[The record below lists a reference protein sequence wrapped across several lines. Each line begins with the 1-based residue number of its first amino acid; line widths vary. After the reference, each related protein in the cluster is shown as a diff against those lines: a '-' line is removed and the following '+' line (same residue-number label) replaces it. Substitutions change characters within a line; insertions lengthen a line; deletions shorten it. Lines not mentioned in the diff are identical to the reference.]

1 MAVEPRSSSTLP
13 PLAPDG
19 EGQLQAPSR
28 QVDTKMLARTVPR
41 RFSLVLPVI
50 NLVEAGLTYVFIVYV
65 VPLPGQKQAHADR
78 NTLIAMGVVTAL
90 AWGVCELWGRHLFA
104 PVKQWLLRGTDPDD
118 SVRTRTVRI
127 PLHESGQ
134 TLVVWTLAGAG
145 FGVIS
150 ALLLNKSVAAG
161 ALVAVMVV
169 IGGLVAS
176 ALTYLAVER
185 MMRPV
190 TAVALERST
199 PECPLVPGIA
209 ARIYLA
215 WEFGTAVAVGGA
227 AVVAI
232 AYLAGANISA
242 HRLAVTV
249 IFLGGIALS
258 VGAVT
263 LLVAIRSV
271 ADPVRAVRRAMARVE
286 EGDTDVAVPVD
297 DGGEVGLLQAGFN
310 RMVSGLRERD
320 LVQDLFGR
328 HVGEEVARSAL
339 ARGVE
344 LGGELRDA
352 AVLFADVIGST
363 PFAVSRNPREVVQT
377 FNRFFALADEV
388 VTLHGGWVNKFEG
401 DAALCVFGC
410 PTDHPDTAGA
420 ALAAARELRRRL
432 RLELDGLEVAIGLSA
447 GVVLAGNI
455 GAARRYEYTVM
466 GDPVNEAARLT
477 ELAKT
482 RPSRLLAS
490 EAIMGR
496 ARPAEAA
503 RWRLGERVTLRGR
516 EVATRIATP
525 A

>member
-1 MAVEPRSSSTLP
+1 MAVEPRASSKLP
-13 PLAPDG
+13 PVAPDS
-19 EGQLQAPSR
+19 EDRLRAPPR
-28 QVDTKMLARTVPR
+28 PVDTRVLARIIPR
-41 RFSLVLPVI
+41 RLSAVLPVI
-50 NLVEAGLTYVFIVYV
+50 NLIEAALTYVFIVYV
-65 VPLPGQKQAHADR
+65 VPLPGREQAHTDR
-78 NTLIAMGVVTAL
+78 NTLIAMGIITAL
-90 AWGVCELWGRHLFA
+90 AWAVCELWGRHIFA
-104 PVKQWLLRGTDPDD
+104 PVKQWLLRGSDPDD
-118 SVRTRTVRI
+118 STRTRTVRI

-134 TLVVWTLAGAG
+134 VLVVWTLAGAG
-145 FGVIS
+145 FGAIS
-150 ALLLNKSVAAG
+150 ALLNKSAAAG
-161 ALVAVMVV
+161 ALVAAMVV

-190 TAVALERST
+190 TALALERST

-232 AYLAGANISA
+232 AYLAGAHISA

-249 IFLGGIALS
+249 IFLSGIALG
-258 VGAVT
+258 VGALT
-263 LLVAIRSV
+263 LLAAIHSV
-271 ADPVRAVRRAMARVE
+271 TDPVRAVRGAMAQVE

-310 RMVSGLRERD
+310 RMVRGLRERD

-344 LGGELRDA
+344 LGGELREA

-363 PFAVSRNPREVVQT
+363 PFAVSRNPREVVRT
-377 FNRFFALADEV
+377 FNHFFSLTDEV

-432 RLELDGLEVAIGLSA
+432 RRELDGLEVAIGLSA

-455 GAARRYEYTVM
+455 GAARRYEYTVI

-482 RPSRLLAS
+482 RPSQLLAS
-490 EAIMGR
+490 EAIMRG

-516 EVATRIATP
+516 DVATRIATP

>member
-1 MAVEPRSSSTLP
+1 
-13 PLAPDG
+13 
-19 EGQLQAPSR
+19 
-28 QVDTKMLARTVPR
+28 LARTVPR
-41 RFSLVLPVI
+41 RFSIVVPVI
-50 NLVEAGLTYVFIVYV
+50 NLIEAALTYVFVVYV
-65 VPLPGQKQAHADR
+65 VPLPGHQQAHADR
-78 NTLIAMGVVTAL
+78 NALIAMGIVTAL
-90 AWGVCELWGRHLFA
+90 AWGACELWGRHVFA
-104 PVKQWLLRGTDPDD
+104 PVKQWLLRGGEPDD
-118 SVRTRTVRI
+118 DVRTRTVRI

-134 TLVVWTLAGAG
+134 VFVVWTLAGAG

-150 ALLLNKSVAAG
+150 ALLNKSAAAG
-161 ALVAVMVV
+161 ALVAAMVV

-185 MMRPV
+185 IMRPV
-190 TAVALERST
+190 TALALERST
-199 PECPLVPGIA
+199 PECPLVPGIG

-227 AVVAI
+227 TVVAI
-232 AYLAGANISA
+232 AYLAGAHISA

-249 IFLGGIALS
+249 IFLGGIALG
-258 VGAVT
+258 VGAFT

-271 ADPVRAVRRAMARVE
+271 ADPVRAVRSAMARVE
-286 EGDTDVAVPVD
+286 EGDTDVTVPVD

-344 LGGELRDA
+344 LGGELREA

-377 FNRFFALADEV
+377 FNRFFSLTDEV

-410 PTDHPDTAGA
+410 PTEHPDIAGA

-432 RLELDGLEVAIGLSA
+432 GVELDGLEVAIGLSA

-455 GAARRYEYTVM
+455 GAARRYEYTVI

-482 RPSRLLAS
+482 NPSRLLAS
-490 EAIMGR
+490 EAVMRR

-516 EVATRIATP
+516 DAATTIATP
-525 A
+525 E

>member
-1 MAVEPRSSSTLP
+1 MAVEPRSSSPLST
-13 PLAPDG
+13 LAPNADP
-19 EGQLQAPSR
+19 QPSDR
-28 QVDTKMLARTVPR
+28 DHKAVARAIR
-41 RFSLVLPVI
+41 RRLRVVLPII
-50 NLVEAGLTYVFIVYV
+50 NLVEAALTYVFIVYV
-65 VPLPGQKQAHADR
+65 VPLPGRVPGHEYLV
-78 NTLIAMGVVTAL
+78 TLIAMCVTFAL
-90 AWGVCELWGRHLFA
+90 AWTVCALWFEWSFA
-104 PVKQWLLRGTDPDD
+104 PVRRWLLRGGDPDA
-118 SVRTRTVRI
+118 SQRLRAVRV
-127 PLHESGQ
+127 PLHVAAQ
-134 TLVVWTLAGAG
+134 TLAIWSLVAAG
-145 FGVIS
+145 FGAYDAV
-150 ALLLNKSVAAG
+150 VYRPAAGG

-169 IGGLVAS
+169 LGGLVAS
-176 ALTYLAVER
+176 ALAYLAVER
-185 MMRPV
+185 VMRPV
-190 TAVALERST
+190 TALALERSA
-199 PECPLVPGIA
+199 PECPLSPGIA
-209 ARIYLA
+209 VRIYLA

-232 AYLAGANISA
+232 AYLAGANITA
-242 HRLAVTV
+242 HRLAITV
-249 IFLGGIALS
+249 IFLAGIALS

-271 ADPVRAVRRAMARVE
+271 ADPVRAVRGAMSRVE
-286 EGDTDVAVPVD
+286 EGETDVTVPVD

-344 LGGELRDA
+344 LGGELREA
-352 AVLFADVIGST
+352 AVMFADVIGST

-377 FNRFFALADEV
+377 FNRFFSLTDEV

-410 PTDHPDTAGA
+410 PTDHPDPAGA
-420 ALAAARELRRRL
+420 ALSAARELRRRL

-455 GAARRYEYTVM
+455 GAARRYEYTVI

-490 EAIMGR
+490 EAIMSR
-496 ARPAEAA
+496 ARSAEAS
-503 RWRLGERVTLRGR
+503 RWRLSERVTLRGR
-516 EVATRIATP
+516 DAATRIATP
-525 A
+525 E

>member
-1 MAVEPRSSSTLP
+1 VAVEPRSSASLP
-13 PLAPDG
+13 ALVPEPSPRAPD
-19 EGQLQAPSR
+19 ADR
-28 QVDTKMLARTVPR
+28 KAVARAIR
-41 RFSLVLPVI
+41 RRLRVVLPVI
-50 NLVEAGLTYVFIVYV
+50 NLIEAALTYVFIVYV
-65 VPLPGQKQAHADR
+65 VPLPGRAPANEHSV
-78 NTLIAMGVVTAL
+78 TLIAMCVTFAL
-90 AWGVCELWGRHLFA
+90 AWAVCALWSERSFA
-104 PVKQWLLRGTDPDD
+104 PVRRWLLRGDDPTGRERLRA
-118 SVRTRTVRI
+118 VRV
-127 PLHESGQ
+127 PLHVAAQ
-134 TLVVWTLAGAG
+134 TLAIWSIVAAG
-145 FGVIS
+145 FGAYDAVAGGS
-150 ALLLNKSVAAG
+150 AAGG

-169 IGGLVAS
+169 LGGLVAS
-176 ALTYLAVER
+176 ALAYLVVER
-185 MMRPV
+185 ILRPV
-190 TAVALERST
+190 TALALQRGT
-199 PECPLVPGIA
+199 PECPLSPGIA

-215 WEFGTAVAVGGA
+215 WEFGTAVAVSGA
-227 AVVAI
+227 AVAAV
-232 AYLAGANISA
+232 AYLAGANISP

-249 IFLGGIALS
+249 IFLSAIALS

-286 EGDTDVAVPVD
+286 DGDTDVTVPVD

-344 LGGELRDA
+344 LGGELREA
-352 AVLFADVIGST
+352 AVMFADVIGST

-377 FNRFFALADEV
+377 FNRFFALTDDV

-410 PTDHPDTAGA
+410 PTDHPDPAGA
-420 ALAAARELRRRL
+420 ALSAARELRRRL

-455 GAARRYEYTVM
+455 GAARRYEYTVI

-477 ELAKT
+477 ELAKA
-482 RPSRLLAS
+482 RPSQLLAS
-490 EAIMGR
+490 EAIMRR
-496 ARPAEAA
+496 ARSAETA
-503 RWRLGERVTLRGR
+503 RWRLSERVTLRGR
-516 EVATRIATP
+516 DAATTIATP
-525 A
+525 E

>member
-1 MAVEPRSSSTLP
+1 MMRS
-13 PLAPDG
+13 
-19 EGQLQAPSR
+19 
-28 QVDTKMLARTVPR
+28 
-41 RFSLVLPVI
+41 
-50 NLVEAGLTYVFIVYV
+50 
-65 VPLPGQKQAHADR
+65 
-78 NTLIAMGVVTAL
+78 VTAL
-90 AWGVCELWGRHLFA
+90 
-104 PVKQWLLRGTDPDD
+104 
-118 SVRTRTVRI
+118 
-127 PLHESGQ
+127 
-134 TLVVWTLAGAG
+134 
-145 FGVIS
+145 
-150 ALLLNKSVAAG
+150 
-161 ALVAVMVV
+161 
-169 IGGLVAS
+169 
-176 ALTYLAVER
+176 
-185 MMRPV
+185 
-190 TAVALERST
+190 ALERST

-215 WEFGTAVAVGGA
+215 WEFGTAVAVGGC

-242 HRLAVTV
+242 HRLAITV

-286 EGDTDVAVPVD
+286 QGDTEVVVPVD

-328 HVGEEVARSAL
+328 HVGEEVARSAI

-344 LGGELRDA
+344 LGGELREA
-352 AVLFADVIGST
+352 AVLFADVIRST
-363 PFAVSRNPREVVQT
+363 PFAVSHNPREVVQT
-377 FNRFFALADEV
+377 FNRFFALTDEV
-388 VTLHGGWVNKFEG
+388 VALHGGWVNKFEG

-410 PTDHPDTAGA
+410 PTEHPDAPGA
-420 ALAAARELRRRL
+420 ALSAARELRRRL

-455 GAARRYEYTVM
+455 GAARRYEYTVI

-477 ELAKT
+477 ELAKA

-490 EAIMGR
+490 EAIMSR

-516 EVATRIATP
+516 DVATRVATP
-525 A
+525 V